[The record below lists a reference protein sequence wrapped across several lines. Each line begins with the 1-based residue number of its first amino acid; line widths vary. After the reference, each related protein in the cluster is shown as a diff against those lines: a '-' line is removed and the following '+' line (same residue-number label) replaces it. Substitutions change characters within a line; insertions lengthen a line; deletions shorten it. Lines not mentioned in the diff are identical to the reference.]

1 MTDYYELPHTR
12 KSAKFVAWR
21 ISLKSNCSAYSATG
35 SYGTPSQPCRYM
47 RGCEGD
53 MSEYYACAHPQAQ
66 GNNRGWL
73 VACPGR
79 EEAK

>member
-1 MTDYYELPHTR
+1 MTDYYELPDGEGP
-12 KSAKFVAWR
+12 KFVAWR
-21 ISLKSNCSAYSATG
+21 ISSKSNCSAYFAAGYTSNP
-35 SYGTPSQPCRYM
+35 YLPCRYQEW
-47 RGCEGD
+47 CDGD
-53 MSEYYACAHPQAQ
+53 ELRYHICFHPQAQ

>member
-1 MTDYYELPHTR
+1 MTDYYELPDGEGP
-12 KSAKFVAWR
+12 KFVAWR
-21 ISLKSNCSAYSATG
+21 ISSKSNCSAYFATG
-35 SYGTPSQPCRYM
+35 TYAAPSQPCRYHHW
-47 RGCEGD
+47 CEGD
-53 MSEYYACAHPQAQ
+53 LIGEYDICSHPQAQ